1 MVLVIPHFKKHIKT
15 PILGFHGISKS
26 FTFRLTKCSITQAG
40 PPNAVLARVVNS
52 AKSQEIGLSE
62 PLQDLREGKPYKT
75 ASLCLVQSPQKVTM
89 LRNFWAMF
97 HGFFSRDIYYSHVPP
112 KPCCSISEVR
122 AQVAFVQCSLQFL
135 KSWWLQLTSALLT
148 QGCP

>member
-1 MVLVIPHFKKHIKT
+1 MCAACQ
-15 PILGFHGISKS
+15 S

-75 ASLCLVQSPQKVTM
+75 ASLCLVQSQKVTM

-97 HGFFSRDIYYSHVPP
+97 HGFPWFFLTGYLLL
-112 KPCCSISEVR
+112 PCPAKAMS
-122 AQVAFVQCSLQFL
+122 FDF
-135 KSWWLQLTSALLT
+135 
-148 QGCP
+148 